1 KKIANLRNAFRKE
14 HAKVQ
19 SSKKSGAGASDI
31 YVPKLWYY
39 KLLEFTGDHEEPR
52 ESLCSI
58 DDAVQDT
65 QPPED
70 DFQTRQPDVEEK
82 DDEAEQQSSSTR
94 SSTACKPPVR
104 RAPKRKATS
113 NLVEEALAVLTK
125 PDDECDTFGRN
136 VATELR
142 AMNDI
147 QRAIAK
153 QQMSQIIFNGRM
165 NQLS

>member
-1 KKIANLRNAFRKE
+1 MVSLVNAKFTNTEFVTEFIELYKIHPCLWQVKSPDYLNRDKRVVAYQSLVDLCRKVDNECDVKFVKKKIANLRNAFRKE

-58 DDAVQDT
+58 DDAVEDT

-82 DDEAEQQSSSTR
+82 VCE
-94 SSTACKPPVR
+94 
-104 RAPKRKATS
+104 
-113 NLVEEALAVLTK
+113 
-125 PDDECDTFGRN
+125 
-136 VATELR
+136 
-142 AMNDI
+142 
-147 QRAIAK
+147 
-153 QQMSQIIFNGRM
+153 IFP
-165 NQLS
+165 